1 VRVSE
6 IDETGYAPLR
16 HGAGRP
22 PAPGFRLAARI
33 EIDGLIVYRFLSS
46 VPRLVSEAELRRH
59 VITLAHPEVLVAA
72 AAKVF
77 TAPNSA
83 R

>member
-1 VRVSE
+1 
-6 IDETGYAPLR
+6 
-16 HGAGRP
+16 
-22 PAPGFRLAARI
+22 
-33 EIDGLIVYRFLSS
+33 
-46 VPRLVSEAELRRH
+46 VSEARLRRH

-72 AAKVF
+72 AADVF